1 MKKHRAVFMD
11 RDGTINEEVGYLSRL
26 EELKIFPETYEALR
40 LINKS
45 GMKAIVITNQSG
57 VGRGFFGEE
66 FVDTVHRRINE
77 LLKENGSFIDRFY
90 YCPHH
95 PVYGRGP
102 YKISCDCRK
111 PKPGLLLR
119 AAEELQIDLAGSYM
133 VGDMIKDLQAGH
145 NAGIEKA
152 LLVKTGYGQNVV
164 HAGTAA
170 YVARDILDAV
180 IWIMKDLDE

>member
-1 MKKHRAVFMD
+1 MRKHRAVFMD

-26 EELKIFPETYEALR
+26 EELKLFSETNEAVR
-40 LINKS
+40 MINER

-57 VGRGFFGEE
+57 VARGFFDEE
-66 FVDTVHRRINE
+66 FVDAVHCRINE
-77 LLKENGSFIDRFY
+77 MLGEGNAFIDHFY

-95 PVYGRGP
+95 PMYGKAP

-119 AAEELQIDLAGSYM
+119 AAEELNIDLAQSYM
-133 VGDMIKDLQAGH
+133 IGDMIKDLQAGH

-152 LLVKTGYGQNVV
+152 ILVKTGYGQNVV

-170 YVARDILDAV
+170 YVAQDILDAV
-180 IWIMKDLDE
+180 TWVMKDRER